1 MDRTPGM
8 QRAGLHMTETDD
20 TTYTTYDLHEQIGHL
35 LRRAYQRHTSLFQTV
50 IPDDHLTSVQ
60 FAVLAT
66 VFREKEGS
74 LIHIGR
80 ITAIDHATLR
90 GICSRLK
97 QRGLINIRG
106 NPDDRRERLLSL
118 SEEGMEMV
126 RTYLPQAAR
135 VSELTLE
142 PLDACER
149 IAALHVLRKLAE

>member
-1 MDRTPGM
+1 MPFSLSDS
-8 QRAGLHMTETDD
+8 
-20 TTYTTYDLHEQIGHL
+20 
-35 LRRAYQRHTSLFQTV
+35 RR
-50 IPDDHLTSVQ
+50 
-60 FAVLAT
+60 
-66 VFREKEGS
+66 
-74 LIHIGR
+74 
-80 ITAIDHATLR
+80 
-90 GICSRLK
+90 SRLK

-118 SEEGMEMV
+118 SEKGMEMV